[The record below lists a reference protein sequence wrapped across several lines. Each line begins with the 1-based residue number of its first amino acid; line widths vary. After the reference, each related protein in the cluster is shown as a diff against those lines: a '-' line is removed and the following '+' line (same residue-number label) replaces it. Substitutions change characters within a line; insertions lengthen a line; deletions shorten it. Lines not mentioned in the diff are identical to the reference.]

1 MVVETFMLERTGGS
15 DRASVGSHTAVGTG
29 CGASLVRS
37 AGSSGRGPRCRSRHQ
52 NVPIGHGLWSSRS
65 SNHSWETAQSLGDS
79 EHVTEA
85 APDDAAVTDRFKRE
99 LPSSG
104 SYETRSHAELRV
116 MVAALEPVRC
126 GRASSRSALLRAI
139 E

>member
-1 MVVETFMLERTGGS
+1 VIVETLMLERRGGS
-15 DRASVGSHTAVGTG
+15 HRASVDSHTAVGTE
-29 CGASLVRS
+29 CGASLARS
-37 AGSSGRGPRCRSRHQ
+37 AGSSGRGPGCLPGHH

-104 SYETRSHAELRV
+104 YTRPDPTLSCRSWWQPLSRCAMEG
-116 MVAALEPVRC
+116 PVQEMRW
-126 GRASSRSALLRAI
+126 
-139 E
+139 